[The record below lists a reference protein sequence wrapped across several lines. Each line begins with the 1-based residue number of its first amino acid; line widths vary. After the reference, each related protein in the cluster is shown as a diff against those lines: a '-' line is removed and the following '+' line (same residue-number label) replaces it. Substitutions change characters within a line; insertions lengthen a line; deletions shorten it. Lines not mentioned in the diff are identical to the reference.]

1 MRRLAILAVVP
12 CLAGFGLTVP
22 VEGVSEAGDETFVG
36 TATGHWDGEG
46 TVAVVS
52 DRGIR
57 CSGRFSFVLEG
68 PGNGTVDCSNGQ
80 TGTFAF
86 RLHGFSGHGEG
97 VLGRKR
103 FRLRFG

>member
-1 MRRLAILAVVP
+1 MRRLAIVALVP

-22 VEGVSEAGDETFVG
+22 VEGVSETGDETFVG
-36 TATGHWDGEG
+36 TATGHWNGEG
-46 TVAVVS
+46 TVDVVS

-57 CSGRFSFVLEG
+57 CSGAFTFVLEG
-68 PGNGTVDCSNGQ
+68 PGQGAIRCSNGQ

-86 RLHGFSGHGEG
+86 RLHGLSGQGEG
-97 VLGRKR
+97 MLGRRR